1 MIGMDKIKVVNEE
14 FNAKLP
20 TNMRGLPGYS
30 DLDLSSPPDEV
41 SFIHFTANETMEGLE
56 YLDDSLASALKDSG
70 RNVVID
76 MTSTLLSRPV
86 NVENYGVIYASGGK
100 NLGPAGVCLAIVRD
114 DLIRPGQPP
123 YVCPSFMDYYVQST
137 STPLCSLYNTPPTF
151 AIYMVNLVLGYYQR
165 TFGERATLANI
176 EQKAM

>member
-1 MIGMDKIKVVNEE
+1 M
-14 FNAKLP
+14 
-20 TNMRGLPGYS
+20 
-30 DLDLSSPPDEV
+30 
-41 SFIHFTANETMEGLE
+41 ANETMEGLE

-123 YVCPSFMDYYVQST
+123 YVCPATGTDQLLPPRQQSGPLETYPHLSHERRLTYDYDLPAEQGSYKSRWSDLQHP
-137 STPLCSLYNTPPTF
+137 TPEQ
-151 AIYMVNLVLGYYQR
+151 LVL
-165 TFGERATLANI
+165 
-176 EQKAM
+176 